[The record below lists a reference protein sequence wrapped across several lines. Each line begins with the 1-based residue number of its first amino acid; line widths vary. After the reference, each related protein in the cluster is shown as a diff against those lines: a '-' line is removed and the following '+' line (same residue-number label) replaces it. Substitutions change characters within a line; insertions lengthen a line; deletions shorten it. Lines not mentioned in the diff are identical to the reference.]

1 MIILYGVAFISGL
14 FTILAPCIWP
24 LLPIVLAD
32 VTQSKS
38 KRRPLGIT
46 AGVAISF
53 AFFTLAISA
62 LESSIGF
69 SPNVLRKFAVVVL
82 LVIGISMAVPAL
94 SRRMEASISSLS
106 GRFGGVG
113 RNQRSD
119 FSGGF
124 ITGLALGVVWTPCSG
139 PILASVATL
148 AATNKLSIQVVIVT
162 LFYVAGVSIPLFGFA
177 VGGQKLLAKSRR
189 LSKHTGRI
197 QIASGVIMI
206 ITAVGIYTN
215 YDKTIEAK
223 LLNAIPSY
231 SNALTKIESGGSV
244 TKALASLKGTKV
256 VPSTANTGDRNLF
269 NANSPAPELKG
280 ISKWLNTAGPE
291 TLASLK
297 GKVVLVDFWTYSCI
311 NCLRTLPHVEAW
323 YNKYHSSG
331 FEVIGVSTPE
341 FAFEKDAGN
350 VGSAI
355 KRYKIPYPV
364 ALDNDYKTWNAY
376 NNQYW
381 PAEYLIDATGTIRRT
396 EFGEGSY
403 GETEQAIRTL
413 LSNNGAK
420 ITVTPSDLPDAT
432 PQSQLTPETYFG
444 SSRSE
449 YGYPTSN
456 LPTGSF
462 TFPTQKTVP
471 LDQFALGGKWSIHP
485 DFAMAS
491 KGSTLTEHFDASK
504 VYLILNPKAGVKS
517 QIAVTYNGKPLT
529 GALAGSD
536 VINGVITVDSDRL
549 FNVFNS
555 GATNTDGVLQFTFL
569 NDGIQA
575 FTFTFG

>member
-32 VTQSKS
+32 VTQSNS

-69 SPNVLRKFAVVVL
+69 SPNVLRKMAVVVL
-82 LVIGISMAVPAL
+82 LVIGISMVVPAL
-94 SRRMEASISSLS
+94 SRRMEASISSIS
-106 GRFGGVG
+106 GKFGGIG
-113 RNQRSD
+113 KNQRSD

-124 ITGLALGVVWTPCSG
+124 VTGLAMGVVWTPCSG

-148 AATNKLSIQVVIVT
+148 AATNKVSLQVVVVT

-231 SNALTKIESGGSV
+231 SNALTKIESGSGV
-244 TKALASLKGTKV
+244 TKALSKLKGSKS
-256 VPSTANTGDRNLF
+256 VPTTVSGNQSGLF
-269 NANSPAPELKG
+269 NANETAPEIRG
-280 ISKWLNTAGPE
+280 IEKWLNTSGPQ

-323 YNKYHSSG
+323 YNKYHSLG

-341 FAFEKDAGN
+341 FAFEKDPGN
-350 VGSAI
+350 VARAI
-355 KRYKIPYPV
+355 KQYGIPYPV
-364 ALDNDYKTWNAY
+364 ALDNNYKTWNAY

-381 PAEYLIDATGTIRRT
+381 PAEYLIDATGKIRRT
-396 EFGEGSY
+396 EFGEGNYPES
-403 GETEQAIRTL
+403 EQAIRTL
-413 LSNNGAK
+413 LTSAGHT
-420 ITVTPSDLPDAT
+420 ITVAPSDLPDTT
-432 PQSQLTPETYFG
+432 PTTQLTPETYFG
-444 SSRSE
+444 SNRAQF
-449 YGYPTSN
+449 G
-456 LPTGSF
+456 
-462 TFPTQKTVP
+462 FPTPNYPNGTFTIPEQKSVP
-471 LDQFALGGKWSIHP
+471 LDQFALGGKWTIQP
-485 DFAMAS
+485 DFIES
-491 KGSTLTEHFDASK
+491 HKGATITEHFDTSK
-504 VYLILNPKAGVKS
+504 VFLILNPKLGATNTV
-517 QIAVTYNGKPLT
+517 AVTYNGKPLV
-529 GALAGSD
+529 GSLAGSD
-536 VINGVITVDSDRL
+536 VVNGIIKVDSDRL
-549 FNVFNS
+549 YNIFNS
-555 GATNTDGVLQFTFL
+555 GATNSDGTLKFTFL
-569 NDGIQA
+569 DDGIQA

>member
-1 MIILYGVAFISGL
+1 
-14 FTILAPCIWP
+14 
-24 LLPIVLAD
+24 
-32 VTQSKS
+32 
-38 KRRPLGIT
+38 
-46 AGVAISF
+46 
-53 AFFTLAISA
+53 
-62 LESSIGF
+62 
-69 SPNVLRKFAVVVL
+69 
-82 LVIGISMAVPAL
+82 
-94 SRRMEASISSLS
+94 
-106 GRFGGVG
+106 
-113 RNQRSD
+113 
-119 FSGGF
+119 
-124 ITGLALGVVWTPCSG
+124 
-139 PILASVATL
+139 
-148 AATNKLSIQVVIVT
+148 
-162 LFYVAGVSIPLFGFA
+162 
-177 VGGQKLLAKSRR
+177 
-189 LSKHTGRI
+189 
-197 QIASGVIMI
+197 MI

-517 QIAVTYNGKPLT
+517 QVAVTYNGKPLT

>member
-32 VTQSKS
+32 VTQSNS
-38 KRRPLGIT
+38 KRRPFGIT

-62 LESSIGF
+62 LESSLGF
-69 SPNVLRKFAVVVL
+69 SPNVLRKMAVIVL
-82 LVIGISMAVPAL
+82 LVIGISMVVPAL

-106 GRFGGVG
+106 GRIGGVG
-113 RNQRSD
+113 KNQRSD

-124 ITGLALGVVWTPCSG
+124 VTGLALGVVWTPCSG

-148 AATNKLSIQVVIVT
+148 AATNKVSIQVVVVT

-177 VGGQKLLAKSRR
+177 VGGQKLLSKSRR

-244 TKALASLKGTKV
+244 TKALASLKGTKS
-256 VPSTANTGDRNLF
+256 VPSSANVDQGNLF
-269 NANSPAPELKG
+269 NVNATAPEIRG
-280 ISKWLNTAGPE
+280 ISKWLNSAGPL

-297 GKVVLVDFWTYSCI
+297 GKVVLIDFWTYSCI

-341 FAFEKDAGN
+341 FAFEKDPGN
-350 VGSAI
+350 VARAI
-355 KRYKIPYPV
+355 KQYGIPYPV

-381 PAEYLIDATGTIRRT
+381 PAEYLIDATGKIRRT
-396 EFGEGSY
+396 EFGEGNYPES
-403 GETEQAIRTL
+403 EQAIRTL
-413 LSNNGAK
+413 LTSAGHT
-420 ITVTPSDLPDAT
+420 ITVAPSDLPDTT
-432 PQSQLTPETYFG
+432 PTTQLTPETYFG
-444 SSRSE
+444 SNRAQF
-449 YGYPTSN
+449 G
-456 LPTGSF
+456 
-462 TFPTQKTVP
+462 FPTPNYPNGTFTIPEQKSVP
-471 LDQFALGGKWSIHP
+471 LDQFALGGKWTIQP
-485 DFAMAS
+485 DFIES
-491 KGSTLTEHFDASK
+491 HKGATITEHFDASK
-504 VYLILNPKAGVKS
+504 VFLILNPKLGATNTV
-517 QIAVTYNGKPLT
+517 AVTYNGKPLV
-529 GALAGSD
+529 GSLAGSD
-536 VINGVITVDSDRL
+536 VVNGIIKVDSDRL
-549 FNVFNS
+549 YNIFSS
-555 GATNTDGVLQFTFL
+555 GATNSNGTLKFTFL
-569 NDGIQA
+569 DDGIQA

>member
-1 MIILYGVAFISGL
+1 M
-14 FTILAPCIWP
+14 
-24 LLPIVLAD
+24 AD
-32 VTQSKS
+32 VTQSNS

-69 SPNVLRKFAVVVL
+69 SPNVLRKMAVVVL
-82 LVIGISMAVPAL
+82 LVIGISMVVPAL
-94 SRRMEASISSLS
+94 SRRMEASISSIS
-106 GRFGGVG
+106 GKFGGIG
-113 RNQRSD
+113 KNQRSD

-124 ITGLALGVVWTPCSG
+124 VTGLALGVVWTPCSG

-148 AATNKLSIQVVIVT
+148 AATNKVSLQVVVVT

-231 SNALTKIESGGSV
+231 SNALTKIESGSGV
-244 TKALASLKGTKV
+244 TKALSKLKGSKS
-256 VPSTANTGDRNLF
+256 VPTTVSGNQPGLF
-269 NANSPAPELKG
+269 NANETAPEIRG
-280 ISKWLNTAGPE
+280 IEKWLNTSGPQ

-341 FAFEKDAGN
+341 FAFEKDPGN
-350 VGSAI
+350 VARAI
-355 KRYKIPYPV
+355 KQYGIPYPV
-364 ALDNDYKTWNAY
+364 ALDNNYKTWNAY

-381 PAEYLIDATGTIRRT
+381 PAEYLIDATGKIRRT
-396 EFGEGSY
+396 EFGEGNYPES
-403 GETEQAIRTL
+403 EQAIRTL
-413 LSNNGAK
+413 LTSAGHT
-420 ITVTPSDLPDAT
+420 ITVAPSDLPDTT
-432 PQSQLTPETYFG
+432 PTTQLTPETYFG
-444 SSRSE
+444 SNRAQF
-449 YGYPTSN
+449 G
-456 LPTGSF
+456 
-462 TFPTQKTVP
+462 FPTPNYPNGTFTIPEQKSVP
-471 LDQFALGGKWSIHP
+471 LDQFALGGKWTRQP
-485 DFAMAS
+485 DFIDS
-491 KGSTLTEHFDASK
+491 HKGATITEHFDASK
-504 VYLILNPKAGVKS
+504 VFLILNPKLGATNTV
-517 QIAVTYNGKPLT
+517 AVTYNGKPLV
-529 GALAGSD
+529 GSLAGSD
-536 VINGVITVDSDRL
+536 VVNGIIKVDSDRL
-549 FNVFNS
+549 YNIFNS
-555 GATNTDGVLQFTFL
+555 GATNSDGTLKFPFL
-569 NDGIQA
+569 DDGIQA